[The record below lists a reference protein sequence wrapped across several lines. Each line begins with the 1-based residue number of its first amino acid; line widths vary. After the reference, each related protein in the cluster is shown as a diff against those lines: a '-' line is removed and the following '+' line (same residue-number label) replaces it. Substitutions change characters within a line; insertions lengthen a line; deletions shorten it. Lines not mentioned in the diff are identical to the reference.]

1 MKVSDLMRT
10 NLIKVRPQA
19 HIGHVLIWY
28 NGMTNTSRNTY
39 VVDDKGGLLGVVTIF
54 DFLYMIVPQPVIT
67 ASLEGS
73 VQGRDGLLRTLR
85 RNMAAIADTE
95 VGSIMDTR
103 FPMARADDLFVTA
116 HALIMER
123 RANAVPV
130 LDAKGL
136 LVGEISRR
144 MILGFLVQ
152 NL

>member
-10 NLIKVRPQA
+10 NLIKVKPQA

-39 VVDDKGGLLGVVTIF
+39 VVDERGGLLGVVTIF
-54 DFLYMIVPQPVIT
+54 DFLYMIVPEPIIE

-73 VQGRDGLLRTLR
+73 IQGRDDLLRTLR
-85 RNMAAIADTE
+85 RNMASISDTE

-103 FPMARADDLFVTA
+103 FPAVRADDLFVTA
-116 HALIMER
+116 HKTIMER
-123 RANAVPV
+123 RPNAVPV
-130 LDAKGL
+130 LDAQGL

-144 MILGFLVQ
+144 MILNFLVQ